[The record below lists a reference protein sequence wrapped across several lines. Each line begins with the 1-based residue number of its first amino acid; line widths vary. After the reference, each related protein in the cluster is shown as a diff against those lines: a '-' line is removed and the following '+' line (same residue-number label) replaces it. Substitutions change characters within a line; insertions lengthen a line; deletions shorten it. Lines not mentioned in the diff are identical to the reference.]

1 MLGACRRSKQDLGG
15 LTFLGANSTV
25 HVVKVSAQVVPAALP
40 VVDSA
45 SAVAEELVASDPVIG
60 ATNKGDR
67 LRVGLI
73 IKGCASIFVR
83 PRPRA
88 LIYACQPFFL

>member
-1 MLGACRRSKQDLGG
+1 MPGLGR
-15 LTFLGANSTV
+15 LTCLEASFSVHTV
-25 HVVKVSAQVVPAALP
+25 EVSSVG
-40 VVDSA
+40 DSA

>member
-1 MLGACRRSKQDLGG
+1 MAWLVPGLGR
-15 LTFLGANSTV
+15 LTCLEASFSVHTV
-25 HVVKVSAQVVPAALP
+25 EVSSVG
-40 VVDSA
+40 DSA

-60 ATNKGDR
+60 ATNKGDL
-67 LRVGLI
+67 LRVGL